1 MNGKEAAVS
10 EFNNMPGTDWR
21 EMERRAHEMRRE
33 ARRLRHQERRRYRA
47 RERESCCPP
56 PLPYGRSRCLY
67 RSRHGRIFG
76 VCRGIADHFAIP
88 VVWVRLAAIVGCFF
102 TGFWP
107 MIGAYVIAALL
118 IKPEPVIPFQE
129 ESDQEFY
136 DSYVN
141 SRVLA
146 VQRLK
151 RTFDNL
157 ERRIRRMENIVTAR
171 DYDWEQ
177 RLNEKT

>member
-1 MNGKEAAVS
+1 MAA
-10 EFNNMPGTDWR
+10 
-21 EMERRAHEMRRE
+21 H
-33 ARRLRHQERRRYRA
+33 L
-47 RERESCCPP
+47 
-56 PLPYGRSRCLY
+56 
-67 RSRHGRIFG
+67 G
-76 VCRGIADHFAIP
+76 VP
-88 VVWVRLAAIVGCFF
+88 VFWVRAGAVAGMFV

-118 IKPEPVIPFQE
+118 IKPEPIIPFQE

-141 SRVLA
+141 SRGLA
-146 VQRLK
+146 LQRLK

-157 ERRIRRMENIVTAR
+157 ERRVRRMENIVTAR

-177 RLNEKT
+177 RLNEQ